1 MSAQNCE
8 RCILGSV
15 GTSHTTH
22 KVLYTAQSTALVSRD
37 CVLLCFIVF
46 LSLYLRIEDDDDDGG
61 FCMTYSAPQ
70 LQECLK
76 YIKLRTHTARPDPTQ
91 LNSIIDRET
100 RQFSVSREVLSMLR
114 SSRLMSPVSIYH
126 IAPPDSTQLNWH
138 RALWSLSAAS

>member
-8 RCILGSV
+8 PCILGSV

-37 CVLLCFIVF
+37 CVVLCFIVF
-46 LSLYLRIEDDDDDGG
+46 YHCIYVLR
-61 FCMTYSAPQ
+61 MMMMMMVVALTYSAPQ
-70 LQECLK
+70 LQESLK

-100 RQFSVSREVLSMLR
+100 RQFSVSRKVLSMLR
-114 SSRLMSPVSIYH
+114 ISRLMSPVSIYH